1 MPTSHPPIPQRQRR
15 RGPSCRQALC
25 LAALW
30 CVALAMSALAQ
41 EAVIRASFAD
51 PPKEPIPVYVLTG
64 QSMVVK
70 FDQEFGRVAASN
82 LDYAEAVLVAP
93 DQMVINGK
101 ASGRARITVWSRN
114 SEVLIFIDVDVRVN
128 LAQIDSQVRALF
140 PKDDIRLSQANGS
153 VVISGS
159 ADPKVAQQVEQVVQ
173 AAGFKTV
180 NLLAQSV
187 QNTAQVQLQ
196 VRVAEVSRNK
206 LHEYSFSPAYQ
217 SSPGTGGYSNTGTG
231 PYSVTAIDQGNIL
244 GQVASN
250 LNLFVMGGNAF
261 AFLRALQQQGALR
274 ALAEPNLIAMNGQVA
289 SFLAGGE
296 IPVPLVVGTGAGSS
310 VSVQWKEYGVRLN
323 FKPEIK
329 DEQHIKLELEPE
341 VSTLDYSNAARLNGF
356 LIPALR
362 VRRAK
367 TGIELQDG
375 QSFGIAGLLDNNE
388 TKSLGKLPV
397 IGDVPVL
404 GNLFKSKSF
413 QRNETELVFIVTAK
427 VTKPLDPDA
436 MPRLKEVDGL
446 RNGSPLGLEPAKPG
460 KAEKSEGASSESS
473 VPPVETAPATTPATT
488 PVTTPPPSPETAK
501 PRPPVAAPPAAASP
515 VVRASDFSLHL
526 PPPATRP
533 RLSVPKS
540 SVAAPAAV
548 QASNFS
554 LVLPLF
560 QVEKLQWSL
569 APPPDINRNAART
582 LYAQLD
588 FAVTPASG
596 VKQEH

>member
-1 MPTSHPPIPQRQRR
+1 MPTSHPLITSRRWRRCQRF
-15 RGPSCRQALC
+15 LL
-25 LAALW
+25 LAAFW
-30 CVALAMSALAQ
+30 CAAIAVSVHAQ
-41 EAVIRASFAD
+41 ETIIKTSFAN

-70 FDQEFGRVAASN
+70 FDQDFGRVAASN
-82 LDYAEAVLVAP
+82 LDFAEAVLVAP
-93 DQMVINGK
+93 DQIVINGK

-159 ADPKVAQQVEQVVQ
+159 AEPKVVQQVEQVVQ

-180 NLLAQSV
+180 NLLAQPV

-206 LHEYSFSPAYQ
+206 LSEYSFSPAYQ
-217 SSPGTGGYSNTGTG
+217 SSPGTGGFSNTGTG
-231 PYSVTAIDQGNIL
+231 PYSVTAIDQGNII
-244 GQVASN
+244 GTVANN
-250 LNLFVMGGNAF
+250 LNLFIMGQNVF
-261 AFLRALQQQGALR
+261 AFLRALQSQGALR
-274 ALAEPNLIAMNGQVA
+274 ALAEPNLIAMSGQTA

-296 IPVPLVVGTGAGSS
+296 IPVPLVTGAGGNSA
-310 VSVQWKEYGVRLN
+310 VSIQWKEYGVRLN
-323 FKPEIK
+323 FKPTII

-341 VSTLDYSNAARLNGF
+341 VSTLDYANAARLSGF

-397 IGDVPVL
+397 IGDVPIL

-413 QRNETELVFIVTAK
+413 QRNETELIFIVTAK
-427 VTKPLDPDA
+427 LSKPLNPDA
-436 MPRLKEVDGL
+436 VPRLKEVDGL
-446 RNGSPLGLEPAKPG
+446 RDGSPLGIEQP
-460 KAEKSEGASSESS
+460 KSDKSDKTDGAASE
-473 VPPVETAPATTPATT
+473 T
-488 PVTTPPPSPETAK
+488 
-501 PRPPVAAPPAAASP
+501 AAPPAETATP
-515 VVRASDFSLHL
+515 T
-526 PPPATRP
+526 PATP
-533 RLSVPKS
+533 TPATPTNEETKPKLP
-540 SVAAPAAV
+540 VAPEPAKVAD
-548 QASNFS
+548 
-554 LVLPLF
+554 LTLPLPLF
-560 QVEKLQWSL
+560 KFEKLHWVL
-569 APPPDINRNAART
+569 TPPPDIKLGAARALSAELNFVLPT
-582 LYAQLD
+582 AP
-588 FAVTPASG
+588 V
-596 VKQEH
+596 VKQEP